1 MRASRP
7 FGSGS
12 GKSFKSGRL
21 LLAADAAALS
31 QKEQYEEE
39 PNESSDVEARRPR
52 RWIRFAGWQVG
63 RAVWGAEPCDPAT
76 LASRYCAAGCAQG
89 DDDHIGRPRLYAV
102 PTPTV
107 EFGEEQHHAH
117 PLWTDLLLDLV
128 LVGVAFQLGACCR
141 SCSPTVRPTS

>member
-52 RWIRFAGWQVG
+52 RTTRAHLVSHSDVDEYLEEKTSG
-63 RAVWGAEPCDPAT
+63 RSGSSMELPPIGELSRADVAPRRAPTARRTGEDSHLPS
-76 LASRYCAAGCAQG
+76 LA
-89 DDDHIGRPRLYAV
+89 
-102 PTPTV
+102 PTRAPTARRT
-107 EFGEEQHHAH
+107 GEE
-117 PLWTDLLLDLV
+117 V
-128 LVGVAFQLGACCR
+128 
-141 SCSPTVRPTS
+141 

>member
-39 PNESSDVEARRPR
+39 PNESTDVEARQPR
-52 RWIRFAGWQVG
+52 RWIRLVGWSVG
-63 RAVWGAEPCDPAT
+63 RAVWGAEPCDPKT
-76 LASRYCAAGCAQG
+76 SGRSGSSMELPPIGELSRVDVA
-89 DDDHIGRPRLYAV
+89 PRRA
-102 PTPTV
+102 PTARRT
-107 EFGEEQHHAH
+107 GEE
-117 PLWTDLLLDLV
+117 V
-128 LVGVAFQLGACCR
+128 
-141 SCSPTVRPTS
+141 

>member
-63 RAVWGAEPCDPAT
+63 RAVWGAEPD
-76 LASRYCAAGCAQG
+76 GAQT
-89 DDDHIGRPRLYAV
+89 GRGFPPSEPRAD
-102 PTPTV
+102 
-107 EFGEEQHHAH
+107 ARA
-117 PLWTDLLLDLV
+117 D
-128 LVGVAFQLGACCR
+128 GAQDGR
-141 SCSPTVRPTS
+141 GGLSL